1 MNIQIDDYLKKK
13 FFRELLTLP
22 KKQFENNGQLNDR
35 LYIYNKFLF
44 DNLIVTYGNDRE
56 YLAMKLAGKF
66 FSYNK
71 IDSKIS
77 PHIEIIE
84 SELDKNGIDFLYK
97 IASIGNGI
105 NFNLLMVNEVTA
117 IKRAIFNFSNN
128 SGNIEFLKNLEVYR
142 ENLINSYKTT
152 ANLAYK
158 QWVAIEMYLNNN
170 SNIVSNE
177 ITGKYNKMINDI
189 FPEFKELNL
198 EVEFEKKLVDKEGDQ
213 VIKRL
218 GVFRVFNKNSIN
230 LVAITPRLT
239 KNSLFIDKNFKVED
253 ESTLAILVRLLLLN
267 KLLFLVFNKE
277 EPITIIKDA
286 KYFQRNGHFRAIA
299 ATEGKPLPEAS
310 IKACSNLITAYQDGN
325 SAYNAIIKWSDG
337 RYKLTVNKNEY
348 LDSFS
353 KALLEKK
360 RLGEIKQSDINV
372 LLPILWGR
380 EKDIY
385 RLTYVYKEVK

>member
-1 MNIQIDDYLKKK
+1 M
-13 FFRELLTLP
+13 
-22 KKQFENNGQLNDR
+22 
-35 LYIYNKFLF
+35 YI
-44 DNLIVTYGNDRE
+44 
-56 YLAMKLAGKF
+56 
-66 FSYNK
+66 
-71 IDSKIS
+71 
-77 PHIEIIE
+77 
-84 SELDKNGIDFLYK
+84 
-97 IASIGNGI
+97 
-105 NFNLLMVNEVTA
+105 
-117 IKRAIFNFSNN
+117 
-128 SGNIEFLKNLEVYR
+128 
-142 ENLINSYKTT
+142 
-152 ANLAYK
+152 
-158 QWVAIEMYLNNN
+158 NNN
-170 SNIVSNE
+170 SNKVSNE
-177 ITGKYNKMINDI
+177 ITGKYNKMISDI
-189 FPEFKELNL
+189 FPEFKDLNL
-198 EVEFEKKLVDKEGDQ
+198 EVEFEKKLVEKEGDQ

-239 KNSLFIDKNFKVED
+239 KNSLFIDKIFKVED

-325 SAYNAIIKWSDG
+325 SAYNALIKWSDG

-385 RLTYVYKEVK
+385 RLTYVFKEVK